1 MITDAEGVRFLQWC
15 LPRLNLCWPGF
26 RKVRRRVYRRIN
38 RRLQALALSSLAAYR
53 TYLEDH
59 PDEWA
64 TLDSLCWISIS
75 RFYRDQGVFQHLE
88 RKILPELAGLLF
100 ARGET
105 ELRCWSAGC
114 CGGEEPYTL
123 ALIWRASLATQFP
136 TVRLRITATDIDR
149 EALQRAERACYHAS
163 SLKQL
168 PAEWRRHQAFV
179 TIDQE
184 LYLKDEYRAAV
195 TFAVQDVRKGTPKGP
210 FHLILCRNFAFTYFD
225 KELQRETMQRIT
237 DNLASGGALIIGKLE
252 SLPEGQWEVESWSVH
267 LGVYRKRLVEAVPVV
282 SISQG

>member
-1 MITDAEGVRFLQWC
+1 LRWS
-15 LPRLNLCWPGF
+15 GF
-26 RKVRRRVYRRIN
+26 RKVRRRVYKRIN
-38 RRLQALALSSLAAYR
+38 RRLQELALSNLAAYR

-59 PDEWA
+59 PDERA

-75 RFYRDQGVFQHLE
+75 RFYRDPSVFQHLE
-88 RKILPELAGLLF
+88 RKILPELAGLLL
-100 ARGET
+100 AREET

-136 TVRLRITATDIDR
+136 TVRLRIMATDVDS
-149 EALQRAERACYHAS
+149 EAIQRAERACYHAN

-168 PAEWRRHQAFV
+168 PPEWRHQAFA

-184 LYLKDEYRAAV
+184 LCLKDEYRAAV
-195 TFAVQDVRKGTPKGP
+195 TFAVQDIRKDTPEGP
-210 FHLILCRNFAFTYFD
+210 FDLILCRNLAFTYFD
-225 KELQRETMQRIT
+225 KELQRETMQRLT
-237 DNLASGGALIIGKLE
+237 NNLAPGGALIIGKLE
-252 SLPEGQWEVESWSVH
+252 SLPEGQWEVEPSSVH